1 MTATA
6 PPENAAPPA
15 SRRRRGVPELV
26 WSGLGVMTSLVF
38 LAPLLAIAGESI
50 GEGYRLLFEASFGS
64 AADVGFLLVASTPL
78 VLVGLGVALPLR
90 AGLFNLGGEG
100 QLLAGAL
107 AAVWLTTDLIPG
119 AGGIPLSYL
128 LPLLVAAVVGA
139 IPGALAG
146 WLRDWRNANEVV
158 TTLMLSFIIV
168 LLGQYLVSGPLQPAE
183 AVYPA
188 TELVPLDF
196 RLKVYGTDG
205 MLPGG
210 FIVAVLAAVLVWIYM
225 EFTRAGWRQRMMGL
239 DPRVA
244 LRQGINVGR
253 EGTVALALGGALA
266 GMGGAA
272 ELLGN
277 QFRVGYA
284 FSPGWGFDA
293 IVIALLAR
301 ANAIAVIPFALYFG
315 FLRNGAIVMQQDLQ
329 VSPDLVL
336 AMGGAPVI
344 LVAAIIGYRA
354 YRRYVDQ
361 PAEAE

>member
-1 MTATA
+1 VTATA
-6 PPENAAPPA
+6 EPELTPVPG
-15 SRRRRGVPELV
+15 RRRRPLPDIV
-26 WSGLGVMTSLVF
+26 WSMLGVVASLVF

-50 GEGYRLLFEASFGS
+50 SKGYQLLFQASFGS

-78 VLVGLGVALPLR
+78 VLIGLGVALPLR

-107 AAVWLTTDLIPG
+107 AAVWLTTDIVPG
-119 AGGIPLSYL
+119 LASMPLSFL
-128 LPLLVAAVVGA
+128 LPLAAAAVAGA

-146 WLRDWRNANEVV
+146 WLRAWRNANEVV

-168 LLGQYLVSGPLQPAE
+168 LLAQYLVSGPLQPAD

-188 TELVPLDF
+188 TALVPFDYH
-196 RLKVYGTDG
+196 LKAYGADSL
-205 MLPGG
+205 LPGG
-210 FIVAVLAAVLVWIYM
+210 FIVAVLVAILVWIYM
-225 EFTRAGWRQRMMGL
+225 EFTRAGWRQRMIGL

-253 EGTVALALGGALA
+253 DGTVALALGGALA
-266 GMGGAA
+266 GLGGAA

-301 ANAIAVIPFALYFG
+301 SNALAVIPFALYFG

-361 PAEAE
+361 PADAE